1 VIPIKDHESI
11 VNREIQKQV
20 LANQVELEAIK
31 IAFEKELR
39 KAEKQLR
46 DSARKDENAIRS
58 QLSEVLN

>member
-1 VIPIKDHESI
+1 MIPIKDHESI